1 MRRNIYFDFGYLII
15 LASAFGA
22 VIVLGAFV
30 APVIFKADRL
40 LSEVTLGNYNSGII
54 MAEIFRRFSY
64 WIYIVSFFI
73 ASYELVM
80 YKKGQRDIVIFGSS
94 ITALFSALMFS
105 AVYVPK
111 IIAMQRLGVEATQSD
126 TFQNIHIASEFDFKI
141 LAIALLILFIRRL
154 MLLRVQ

>member
-1 MRRNIYFDFGYLII
+1 
-15 LASAFGA
+15 
-22 VIVLGAFV
+22 
-30 APVIFKADRL
+30 
-40 LSEVTLGNYNSGII
+40 
-54 MAEIFRRFSY
+54 
-64 WIYIVSFFI
+64 
-73 ASYELVM
+73 M

>member
-80 YKKGQRDIVIFGSS
+80 YKKVKEIS
-94 ITALFSALMFS
+94 
-105 AVYVPK
+105 
-111 IIAMQRLGVEATQSD
+111 
-126 TFQNIHIASEFDFKI
+126 
-141 LAIALLILFIRRL
+141 
-154 MLLRVQ
+154 